1 MDSNNNLPDTSQQS
15 TASPLVPLTTPGRE
29 LRLQGI
35 LSSDARL
42 AQLEQD
48 MVDVKRTLEDH
59 GKQRA
64 IIQGD
69 VSTLLHVISE
79 IKVGFNFIIRLAQ
92 ILKWFAGLC
101 ISITAIWGLLHAIY
115 EGHEIPVSIQK
126 D

>member
-1 MDSNNNLPDTSQQS
+1 MDNSNTPPNVDITSNVAGTS
-15 TASPLVPLTTPGRE
+15 RE
-29 LRLQGI
+29 LKLQGI
-35 LSSDARL
+35 LSADTRL

-48 MVDVKRTLEDH
+48 MIDVKRTLEDH

-64 IIQGD
+64 MIQGD
-69 VSTLLHVISE
+69 VATLLHILAE

-115 EGHEIPVSIQK
+115 EGHDIPISIQK
-126 D
+126 E